1 MPFST
6 GTFSLY
12 STGNPVVTGTVIST
26 SWANNTLD
34 DIATGLSTCML
45 KDGTQTQTA
54 PIPFADATDST
65 SGTTG
70 SINTLGGIGVT
81 KDVSVGGT
89 LNVAG
94 DTSAGDDASVGY
106 TSVDGIILTGQGST
120 RDVTIKNDADEN
132 VIGIATGTLNVD
144 ITGVATASTFEP
156 DGDTTAAD
164 NAAIGYTS
172 VDGIVITGQ
181 GSTRDVTIKNDADS
195 NVIGIPTGTTDVNIT
210 GVCTATT
217 FEPDGD
223 TTAGDN
229 AVIGYTSV
237 DGLVLAGQGSTRDI
251 TIKNDADTNII
262 SIPTGTT
269 GVTFAGAITATNG
282 IIFSNETLDQYDEGT
297 FTPVFS
303 DAASGGNDSSTT
315 MYGRYV
321 RVGKVVSVW
330 IRGVNVDTT
339 GMTAGNDAYITALPF
354 TTEATNNIDFAA
366 ATSLSSVNFVDT
378 PATVSAVAQHNAT
391 VFRWEE
397 TKDAAGTDY
406 LIVSEFTSGQA
417 DIAVQMT
424 YEIN

>member
-172 VDGIVITGQ
+172 VEGIVVTGQGSSSDVSLKNDADALVISIPTGTTNVDVVGEITAAKVIADGDTSAGDSAAIGYTSVDGIVITGQ

-195 NVIGIPTGTTDVNIT
+195 NVIGIPTGTTNVNIT
-210 GVCTATT
+210 GVCTGTT

-223 TTAGDN
+223 TSAGDS
-229 AVIGYTSV
+229 AAIGYTSV

-262 SIPTGTT
+262 SIPTGAT
-269 GVTFAGAITATNG
+269 GVEFGGTITTTSG

-330 IRGVNVDTT
+330 IRGVNVNTD

-354 TTEATNNIDFAA
+354 TTEA
-366 ATSLSSVNFVDT
+366 
-378 PATVSAVAQHNAT
+378 
-391 VFRWEE
+391 
-397 TKDAAGTDY
+397 
-406 LIVSEFTSGQA
+406 
-417 DIAVQMT
+417 
-424 YEIN
+424 

>member
-120 RDVTIKNDADEN
+120 RDVTIKNDADSN
-132 VIGIATGTLNVD
+132 VIGIPTGTLNVD

-269 GVTFAGAITATNG
+269 GVEFGGTITTTSG

>member
-269 GVTFAGAITATNG
+269 GVEFGGTITTTSG

>member
-1 MPFST
+1 
-6 GTFSLY
+6 
-12 STGNPVVTGTVIST
+12 
-26 SWANNTLD
+26 
-34 DIATGLSTCML
+34 ML

-269 GVTFAGAITATNG
+269 GVEFGGTITTTSG